1 VLFRI
6 ENPLRQSLKYAI
18 SNLQFAIPT
27 SYYRTVCKLQI
38 ANCQLQEVQQTQPY
52 LCAQLFFEMNQNLKL
67 ATRLIHAGVHP
78 DPLSGAIMTPI
89 YQTSTYVQNAPGD
102 HKGYEYARTQNPTRT
117 ALQEALASIEQG
129 NYGLCFSSGMAATDA
144 VAKLLQP
151 GDEVLVSDDLYGG
164 TYRIFTKVFA
174 NYGIKFKFIPMGDAS
189 TIRQHVTSATKMIW
203 VETPTNPL
211 LNIIDIEACA
221 ALAKG
226 ANALLVV
233 DNTFASPY
241 LQNPLPL
248 GADIV
253 LHSATK
259 YLGGHSDVVHGALI
273 MKDAALEERLR
284 FIQNSCGAVPGPQD
298 CFLVLRGIKTLHV
311 RMQRHCEN
319 GERIANWLRSN
330 PKVDRVIWC
339 GFEDHPNYD
348 IAKKQMRGFGGMIS
362 FTLKGDHMVDALRV
376 LSQTKLFSLA
386 ESLGGVE
393 SLIGHPA
400 TMTHASIP
408 AEERAARGL
417 SDSLIRLSVGI
428 EDVDDLIAD
437 LAQAIG

>member
-1 VLFRI
+1 
-6 ENPLRQSLKYAI
+6 
-18 SNLQFAIPT
+18 
-27 SYYRTVCKLQI
+27 
-38 ANCQLQEVQQTQPY
+38 
-52 LCAQLFFEMNQNLKL
+52 MNQQHKL

-89 YQTSTYVQNAPGD
+89 YQTSTYVQAAPGD

-117 ALQEALASIEQG
+117 ALQEALASIEG
-129 NYGLCFSSGMAATDA
+129 GSHALCFSSGMAATDA

-151 GDEVLVSDDLYGG
+151 GDEVIVSDDLYGG

-174 NYGIKFKFIPMGDAS
+174 NYGIKFSFIPMGDANN
-189 TIRQHVTSATKMIW
+189 IRQYLTANTKMIW

-221 ALAKG
+221 GIAKEAG
-226 ANALLVV
+226 ALLVV

-241 LQNPLPL
+241 LQNPIAL

-319 GERIANWLRSN
+319 GERIANWLRSH
-330 PKVDRVIWC
+330 PKVDRVLWC
-339 GFEDHPNYD
+339 GFEDHPNHD
-348 IAKKQMRGFGGMIS
+348 IARRQMRGFGGMIS
-362 FTLKGDHMVDALRV
+362 FTLKGDHMDDALRV
-376 LSQTKLFSLA
+376 LSNTKLFSLA

-428 EDVDDLIAD
+428 EDADDLIAD
-437 LAQAIG
+437 LMQAIG